1 MAQIKNCGPDKN
13 RSIGVR
19 IQTNEMSV
27 VNLYVYIL
35 YIIPFYNMKSLTI
48 KDQNHCLSKKSIHSM
63 ASEPARKKL
72 YMKIEYKFCDG
83 KRKLK
88 TKSMIGAESLK
99 QNL

>member
-1 MAQIKNCGPDKN
+1 
-13 RSIGVR
+13 
-19 IQTNEMSV
+19 
-27 VNLYVYIL
+27 
-35 YIIPFYNMKSLTI
+35 
-48 KDQNHCLSKKSIHSM
+48 M
-63 ASEPARKKL
+63 ASQPARKKL